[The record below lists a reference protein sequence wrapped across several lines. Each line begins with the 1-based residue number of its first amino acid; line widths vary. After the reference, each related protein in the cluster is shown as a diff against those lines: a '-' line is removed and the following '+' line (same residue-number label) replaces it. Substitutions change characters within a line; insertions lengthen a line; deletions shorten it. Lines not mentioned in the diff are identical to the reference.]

1 LVLGEYRRIARAPAK
16 GAGQPSLTERETEIL
31 RFVAKGLTA
40 KQIAE
45 QLSLSHRTVENHV
58 QATFRKLQVA
68 NRVELA
74 RYAIEHGLDE

>member
-1 LVLGEYRRIARAPAK
+1 
-16 GAGQPSLTERETEIL
+16 
-31 RFVAKGLTA
+31 LTA

-74 RYAIEHGLDE
+74 RYAIEHGLDG